1 MTKPTDDYQPDR
13 RPIASRERAVSKRF
27 ANWLVR
33 RKVTPNSI
41 SIAGMVA
48 GIAVGFA
55 FAMTNHSPYPAVFF
69 LTAAMLMQLR
79 LLANMLDGM
88 VAVES
93 GSASPVGE
101 LYNEIPDRVSDA
113 AMFVGAG
120 YAWGSDPTLGYIA
133 ACLALFVAYLRA
145 QGKVAGAHQEYCGP
159 LGKPQRVFLMTL
171 TSLLCGL
178 VPASWHAEM
187 ATHSALG
194 MSGSLMGWGLVVAII
209 GTVWTGVR
217 RLRRIAHALRT
228 DHDDN

>member
-1 MTKPTDDYQPDR
+1 MDDYQPDR

-33 RKVTPNSI
+33 RNVTPNSI

-48 GIAVGFA
+48 GIAAGFA
-55 FAMTNHSPYPAVFF
+55 FTVTGHFSYPAIFF
-69 LTAAMLMQLR
+69 VTAAVLMQLR

-101 LYNEIPDRVSDA
+101 LYNEIPDRVSDT

-120 YAWGSDPTLGYIA
+120 YALGSHPTLGYIA
-133 ACLALFVAYLRA
+133 ACLAMFVAYLRA
-145 QGKVAGAHQEYCGP
+145 QGRVAGAHQEYCGP
-159 LGKPQRVFLMTL
+159 LAKPQRVFLMTL

-178 VPASWHAEM
+178 LPASWQAVLDNHSVLGISGGLM
-187 ATHSALG
+187 A
-194 MSGSLMGWGLVVAII
+194 WGLVVVII
-209 GTVWTGVR
+209 GTAWTGIR
-217 RLRRIAHALRT
+217 RLRRIAHALET
-228 DHDDN
+228 GQ

>member
-1 MTKPTDDYQPDR
+1 VDDYQPDR
-13 RPIASRERAVSKRF
+13 RPIASRERAVSKRA

-33 RKVTPNSI
+33 RNVTPNGI

-55 FAMTNHSPYPAVFF
+55 LAVTEHSSYPAIFF
-69 LTAAMLMQLR
+69 VTAAVLMQLR

-101 LYNEIPDRVSDA
+101 LYNEIPDRVSDT

-120 YAWGSDPTLGYIA
+120 YAMGSHPTLGYIA

-145 QGKVAGAHQEYCGP
+145 QGRVAGAHQEYCGP

-178 VPASWHAEM
+178 VPATWQAEM
-187 ATHSALG
+187 THQSVLG
-194 MSGSLMGWGLVVAII
+194 MSGGLMTWGLVVVII
-209 GTVWTGVR
+209 GTAWTGIR
-217 RLRRIAHALRT
+217 RLRKIAQALRM
-228 DHDDN
+228 DVP